1 MVPCRALRVGEYYE
15 DYWAGDYHDPCAGPR
30 AARLWGFVDSLPARP
45 RSFLDIGCGRG
56 QLVGEALR
64 RGMDATGTDISETA
78 LEQARAA
85 HPGGTFTA
93 FPVEERPWPVEAGS
107 FDLVVSFEVIEHLF
121 WPRDLVAGCFEA
133 LAPGGHLAISTPY
146 HGRLKN
152 LALALVAFDRHFDV
166 EGQHIRFF
174 SDRALRALLTD
185 CGFEHLSTTH
195 VGRAPGLWANT
206 TMFARKPG

>member
-1 MVPCRALRVGEYYE
+1 MRVAEYYE

-30 AARLWGFVDSLPARP
+30 AERLWRFVDALPAP
-45 RSFLDIGCGRG
+45 ARSFLDIGCGRG
-56 QLVGEALR
+56 QLVGEAMR
-64 RGMDATGTDISETA
+64 RGMVATGTDISETA

-85 HPGGTFTA
+85 HPGGTFTS

-133 LAPGGHLAISTPY
+133 LAPGGHFAVSTPY

-152 LALALVAFDRHFDV
+152 VALALAAFDKHFDV

-185 CGFEHLSTTH
+185 CGFEHLDTFH
-195 VGRAPGLWANT
+195 AGRAPGLWANT